1 MCRTLRITDTVHSV
15 DDIVLIANAAAGD
28 GESDAVEKAVTA
40 LRTGC
45 RVDVVHTG
53 GRAELE
59 AALAGLD
66 GRDLVVAGG
75 DGSMHAAI
83 SVLYDQEI
91 LGKATI
97 GLIPLGTGNDFAR
110 GLRIPL
116 DPVRAAAVVLEG
128 RATPVDILTDDSGG
142 VVVNV
147 VHAGVGADAGME
159 AKPYKSRF
167 GRAGYAVGA
176 LIAAFGTKGH
186 RIRVVADGD
195 VIADGSR
202 RVLQVAIGNG
212 SRVGGGTE
220 LTPDADPTDGLADV
234 LVSFAMKPLDRLA
247 YGIHLKGGTHD
258 ERDDVRTVRAREISV
273 SGQEFCC
280 DTDGELAGPMPA
292 RTWKVLPQA
301 YTMMLPTPGQEEEA

>member
-1 MCRTLRITDTVHSV
+1 V

-40 LRTGC
+40 LRAGC
-45 RVDVVHTG
+45 RVDVVHTS
-53 GRAELE
+53 GRVELEEALAEL
-59 AALAGLD
+59 G

-75 DGSMHAAI
+75 DGSMHEAI
-83 SVLYDQEI
+83 SVLYDEEI

-186 RIRVVADGD
+186 RIRVVADGE
-195 VIADGSR
+195 VLADGSR
-202 RVLQVAIGNG
+202 RVLQVAVGNG

-247 YGIHLKGGTHD
+247 YGIHLRGGTHD
-258 ERDDVRTVRAREISV
+258 ERDDVRTTRAREISV

-280 DTDGELAGPMPA
+280 DTDGELAGPMRA

-301 YTMMLPTPGQEEEA
+301 YTMMLPSLTQEEEA